1 MRIAIPV
8 RQGRVSPVFDAA
20 RHLWIVDV
28 EEGCQ
33 AGCSRTVL
41 YQRDP
46 LDRAKHV
53 CRCGVKLLICG
64 AISRPLMMTLTSGG
78 VRVVPFI
85 CGSIEE
91 VIAAFSEG
99 RLDEERFQMPGAKGF
114 SRTVDA
120 AGKAPSA
127 PARPGQGAPDR
138 RGRASQHHGKGL

>member
-28 EEGCQ
+28 ENGCQ
-33 AGCSRTVL
+33 AGRSRTIL
-41 YQRDP
+41 SQRDP

-53 CRCGVKLLICG
+53 CRCGVELLICG
-64 AISRPLMMTLTSGG
+64 AISRPLMMTLTAVGIE
-78 VRVVPFI
+78 VVPFI

-99 RLDEERFQMPGAKGF
+99 RLAEERFQMPGAKG
-114 SRTVDA
+114 SGRA
-120 AGKAPSA
+120 AASSGKAPSA
-127 PARPGQGAPDR
+127 PAKARQRAPKR
-138 RGRASQHHGKGL
+138 HGRALQHQ